1 MMSENSSFSNFVT
14 LQKNIF
20 KRRKWLTVLAFVTF
34 ILFDAGFL
42 SLYLAGRTRSSAIDA
57 AKTMLGAQKINTVI
71 VLVGSVL
78 LAIEGFHWLSNR
90 QKIDFYESQPIS
102 RNAHFLGVIINS
114 AVILVTSYL
123 TGIVLGLIVAASYK
137 ACTGAVVKTAFTGF
151 GSNLILSLATFAVST
166 LAVMLTGTLAVS
178 VIAAVVL
185 LAFEPA
191 FDACVNTCLMM
202 LPTYNGRNFTTHC
215 IFSPVETVYRPAWYA
230 IPHNLLCAAI
240 ALVAAYL
247 FYRYRKNEDAG
258 KTVPLKAVRAIT
270 KSALIFLAA
279 IVTGSFFEQSAG
291 MAGGIISMIISAL
304 VVGGVMEAIY
314 NADIRKVFKGLGFT
328 AIGGVCAIV
337 LMVFCRYDVV
347 GYSRWIPDK
356 AEVKSAYIVV
366 NTYDNEIEDTTYA
379 ASYMKLT
386 DIDTVNHLL
395 EIGEETTRNTPVED
409 GRPDNTFGMKIYYR
423 MKNGKTKSRKVYI
436 PATARELMNKVMS
449 SEEFKKGFFRLY
461 HDEDIVKG
469 LKRASASIAYDNAD
483 ADDTRLY
490 ANSTDIYQSLKEAYL
505 KDLEHYD
512 FDAAGF
518 KMEIGQIVL
527 YAPSEKGEVYDAMIY
542 LPVYASFSNTIQILK
557 DNHMY
562 MDLPEKEVDRDSL
575 YSGFYTFPEKIS
587 Y

>member
-20 KRRKWLTVLAFVTF
+20 KRRKWLIVLAFVTF

-42 SLYLAGRTRSSAIDA
+42 SLYLAGQTRSSAIDA
-57 AKTMLGAQKINTVI
+57 AKTMLGAKNINTVI

-102 RNAHFLGVIINS
+102 RNAHFAGVIINS

-137 ACTGAVVKTAFTGF
+137 ACTGAVVKTAFTSF
-151 GSNLILSLATFAVST
+151 GGNLILSLATFSVST

-202 LPTYNGRNFTTHC
+202 LPTYNGRDFTTHC

-230 IPHNLLCAAI
+230 IPHNLLCAAL

-247 FYRYRKNEDAG
+247 FYRCRENEDAG
-258 KTVPLKAVRAIT
+258 KTVPLRAVRAIT

-356 AEVKSAYIVV
+356 ADVKSAYIV

-386 DIDTVNHLL
+386 DIDTINHLL

-409 GRPDNTFGMKIYYR
+409 GRPDNTFEMKIYYR
-423 MKNGKTKSRKVYI
+423 MKNGKTNSRKVYI
-436 PATARELMNKVMS
+436 PASARELMNKILS

-461 HDEDIVKG
+461 HDEDIAKG
-469 LKRASASIAYDNAD
+469 MKRTSASIAYDNAD

-512 FDAAGF
+512 FDTAGF

-527 YAPSEKGEVYDAMIY
+527 YTPSEKGEAYDAMIY
-542 LPVYASFSNTIQILK
+542 LPVYDSFSNTIQFLK

-562 MDLPEKEVDRDSL
+562 MNLPEKEADRDSL

>member
-20 KRRKWLTVLAFVTF
+20 KRRKWLIVLAFVTF

-42 SLYLAGRTRSSAIDA
+42 SLYLTGLTRSSAIDE
-57 AKTMLGAQKINTVI
+57 AKEMLGAGKINTVI

-78 LAIEGFHWLSNR
+78 LAIEGFHWLSNK

-102 RNAHFLGVIINS
+102 RNAHFVGVIINS

-123 TGIVLGLIVAASYK
+123 NGIVLGLIVAASYK

-151 GSNLILSLATFAVST
+151 GSNLILSLATFSVST

-202 LPTYNGRNFTTHC
+202 LPTYNGRDFTTHC

-270 KSALIFLAA
+270 KAALIFLAA
-279 IVTGSFFEQSAG
+279 IITGFFFEQRAG

-328 AIGGVCAIV
+328 AIGGICAIV

-356 AEVKSAYIVV
+356 AGVKSAYIV
-366 NTYDNEIEDTTYA
+366 NTSGNEIEDTTYA

-395 EIGEETTRNTPVED
+395 EIGEETTRNTPGEY
-409 GRPDNTFGMKIYYR
+409 GSPANTCEIKIYYR
-423 MKNGKTKSRKVYI
+423 MKNGKTMSRKVYI
-436 PATARELMNKVMS
+436 PATARDLMNKVMG
-449 SEEFKKGFFRLY
+449 SEEFKEGFFRLY
-461 HDEDIVKG
+461 HDDDIAKG
-469 LKRASASIAYDNAD
+469 LKRASASIAYDNEDAAD
-483 ADDTRLY
+483 ATRLY

-512 FDAAGF
+512 FDTVGF

-527 YAPSEKGEVYDAMIY
+527 DIPSEGGEEY
-542 LPVYASFSNTIQILK
+542 LPVYASFSNTIQFLK

-562 MDLPEKEVDRDSL
+562 MDLPEKEVDRDL